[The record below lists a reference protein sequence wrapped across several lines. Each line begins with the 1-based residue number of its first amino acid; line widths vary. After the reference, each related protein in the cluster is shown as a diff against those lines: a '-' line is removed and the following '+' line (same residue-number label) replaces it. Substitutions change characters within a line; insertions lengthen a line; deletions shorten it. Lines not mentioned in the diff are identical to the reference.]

1 MEYRIG
7 ICDDE
12 ISTCSYMEMAIHNY
26 MQWHGYK
33 GDIYVWDSAATF
45 IDELTNKIDL
55 DLLFLDI
62 KMPEINGVDVGMYI
76 REQID
81 DSGMKIVYMSS
92 ATDYALQL
100 FKVHPYDFLVK
111 PFNDKVIFDILDKLI
126 EADEKNAN
134 MFMFRKR
141 GDKVSVRF
149 SDIIYFQSDKKHIKI
164 IMTNE
169 REEAYI
175 GKLSDEI
182 CKIPCFF
189 ASIGKS
195 YIINLNHLYECHAEN
210 VIMDNGH
217 ILGISKMYRDTF
229 GKSMAQFRIYGGA
242 E

>member
-1 MEYRIG
+1 MKQP
-7 ICDDE
+7 CVAVLM
-12 ISTCSYMEMAIHNY
+12 STY
-26 MQWHGYK
+26 
-33 GDIYVWDSAATF
+33 
-45 IDELTNKIDL
+45 
-55 DLLFLDI
+55 
-62 KMPEINGVDVGMYI
+62 NGEQYI

-111 PFNDKVIFDILDKLI
+111 PFNDKVIFDVLDKLI

-134 MFMFRKR
+134 MFMFKKR
-141 GDKVSVRF
+141 RDKTS
-149 SDIIYFQSDKKHIKI
+149 
-164 IMTNE
+164 E
-169 REEAYI
+169 REKEYI

-182 CKIPCFF
+182 IKLPSFF
-189 ASIGKS
+189 VSIGKS
-195 YIINLNHLYECHAEN
+195 YIINLNHLYECHVEN